1 MKTFPILP
9 ILIAV
14 AAAAAIVGGLFIFG
28 SGGNGAFEVSLIATS
43 GPGDMAGEID
53 GECPTPSIASAQED
67 RRSTIGR
74 GAIFPVS
81 LQFNGG
87 DGASSNTELAAT
99 ASADVRRDDGIGLD
113 VEAQL
118 VCVELD
124 RELSSQGVEVVGVE
138 VVPDGRTLELTPNL
152 VGLGSGD
159 TALVHLWL
167 RTTDDPDLNDNDAEV
182 RITEASAGSGD
193 IEVLVG
199 QIERPLRLVSETETS
214 VINVTLSDD
223 AQQKEAGDSITY
235 TADVINQSRSAVIN
249 DVTLSV
255 ELDEAL
261 TFSDLTV
268 NDAVAPETTCSN
280 TDSTVTCAIGFMPP
294 GDEISVEVVALIDDN
309 VSSAW
314 ANNDGECREG
324 REDLCSEAVV
334 SWRKAGGATE
344 DAASDEPTDIDA
356 LSEIALVKSAA
367 GNPPALYANEPVVLN
382 LGVRNLQDQPLSD
395 VVIDE
400 PGCVSPVLLAG
411 DDNNDMNLDQGEE
424 WTYNCL
430 VSAGTLAIEDAA
442 VSATTPSGRV
452 VEDAAELPLSIDDV
466 ILPDLRVFLGTDNAW
481 RVSNVGDVELS
492 EVHLNSPDCSA
503 SRDEPLEAEAVWT
516 TECTGDGENDFM
528 TAWATDPF
536 DRPFR
541 YQSGSAPSSD
551 PEEEA

>member
-1 MKTFPILP
+1 
-9 ILIAV
+9 LIAV